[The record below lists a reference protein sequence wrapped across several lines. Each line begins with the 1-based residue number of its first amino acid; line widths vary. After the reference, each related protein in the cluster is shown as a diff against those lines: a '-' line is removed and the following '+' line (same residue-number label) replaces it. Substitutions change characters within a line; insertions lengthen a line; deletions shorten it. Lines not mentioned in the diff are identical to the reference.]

1 MNGCV
6 SCMRYSLNIKRFAVF
21 KKKYDPHIRV
31 KFSLFDDPS
40 YKSIPNKHKAHCLS
54 VFVSLLKFVNTK
66 TLQCYPRKAT
76 ISSMTGL
83 SYATIYRA
91 TIWLIR
97 VGILSKK
104 RLPSTLLYTIN
115 PNYIVGYRESDP
127 VDRVS
132 DHTDRS
138 ELSVSSLLIE
148 RNSNLTTINKLIKEV
163 VDKGGDQSK
172 VIMKLATLPANTLK
186 QAIIDKD
193 NPYYCSLAIKEQ
205 SRNVGKLVD
214 IPKGTELLEKIRKK
228 TNFAYQRAI
237 YKRKDKDGRETK
249 TKSFLSKLQK
259 KD

>member
-1 MNGCV
+1 M
-6 SCMRYSLNIKRFAVF
+6 KQ
-21 KKKYDPHIRV
+21 KYDPHIRV
-31 KFSLFDDPS
+31 RFDLFDDPQFRT
-40 YKSIPNKHKAHCLS
+40 IPNKHKAHCLC
-54 VFVSLLKFVNTK
+54 VLICLLKFVNNK

-83 SYATIYRA
+83 SYSTIYRA

-97 VGILSKK
+97 VKIVSKK

-115 PNYIVGYRESDP
+115 PKYIVGN
-127 VDRVS
+127 RVS
-132 DHTDRS
+132 SHIDNRDRS
-138 ELSVSSLLIE
+138 VGLSDVSAGSLYNRTNTI
-148 RNSNLTTINKLIKEV
+148 TTIDKLIKEV

-214 IPKGTELLEKIRKK
+214 IPRNIIDNVRKK
-228 TNFAYQRAI
+228 THFGYQKAI
-237 YKRKDKDGRETK
+237 HKRRDLDGRKAK
-249 TKSFLSKLQK
+249 TESFLSELNK
-259 KD
+259 KK